1 MPYMDATL
9 IIRDRRILT
18 DGAIIEVV
26 VWWVPAPVPPTTHG
40 LKYRLF
46 YGKDSQRIVGFDN
59 ERGKG
64 DHKHIRLYQPKT
76 EIPLIILKTTDRIG
90 MSAERKTYVQRAS
103 RGSFEDQDRIR
114 HGRGIS

>member
-9 IIRDRRILT
+9 IIRDRRILA

-26 VWWVPAPVPPTTHG
+26 VWRVPTPVPPTTHG

-46 YGKDSQRIVGFDN
+46 YGKNSQRIVGFDN

-64 DHKHIRLYQPKT
+64 DHKHILGACP
-76 EIPLIILKTTDRIG
+76 G
-90 MSAERKTYVQRAS
+90 NVFGFS
-103 RGSFEDQDRIR
+103 
-114 HGRGIS
+114 

>member
-1 MPYMDATL
+1 MDATL

-64 DHKHIRLYQPKT
+64 DHKHILGVETSYDFTTLAQLLDDFEA
-76 EIPLIILKTTDRIG
+76 EIVAI
-90 MSAERKTYVQRAS
+90 
-103 RGSFEDQDRIR
+103 RGKPI
-114 HGRGIS
+114 